1 MNNIFFVPF
10 LVAFAITMIV
20 FILRKDE
27 PDMNKRPNYIV
38 LFMIC
43 FVVGVIVMFF
53 LGNEEES
60 LNIVMKE
67 IDVGDPD
74 F

>member
-10 LVAFAITMIV
+10 LIAVAIATIV

-27 PDMNKRPNYIV
+27 PDINKRPNYIA
-38 LFMIC
+38 LFIIC
-43 FVVGVIVMFF
+43 FIVGVAVMFF
-53 LGNEEES
+53 LGNEDES
-60 LNIVMKE
+60 LNVVMKE
-67 IDVGDPD
+67 IDIGDPD